1 MAKRFDPNTVVV
13 GGRLSR
19 KPVIK
24 YTPSQKAV
32 TNVTLANN
40 QGEVNGVEKVNWID
54 VVVWGS
60 QAERLCEYMD
70 KGSYITVEGR
80 LQTRSYEEQ
89 DTGKKRSVTEVLASQ
104 VYFGDN
110 GNSKSNS
117 DSNSTSTG
125 NSNTSYSN
133 NDSYGQSQPA
143 STTTTTAAHD
153 APGGGVHLDISDD
166 DIPF

>member
-13 GGRLSR
+13 GGRLTR

-40 QGEVNGVEKVNWID
+40 QGEFNGVEKVNWID

-80 LQTRSYEEQ
+80 IQTSQFEDRDS
-89 DTGKKRSVTEVLASQ
+89 GKKRTATEVLASQ

-117 DSNSTSTG
+117 DSTNSYGNSSTSP
-125 NSNTSYSN
+125 SNDN
-133 NDSYGQSQPA
+133 SYGQSQPA